1 MSWHYRTCPDPH
13 DGITVHPLS
22 HSIHLSP
29 TPPPH
34 LYHSTMHVAPQ
45 CNHTNQPHTTTTTT
59 SARYTISALNTP
71 RLRASVGVTQAQ
83 LGWVLTSGM
92 WTYAA
97 TATLTGALADKM
109 GGKRAMILS
118 AVGTGLANAAL
129 GGIFLSGVMPAAYA
143 FPSICALYSTSN
155 FFQGFGTS
163 ACVKIN
169 AGWYTPK
176 ERGVFSGIF
185 NVAITSGYY
194 LALSLSPAI
203 AKRMSWPY
211 VDRGGR

>member
-1 MSWHYRTCPDPH
+1 MTPPF
-13 DGITVHPLS
+13 TPLS
-22 HSIHLSP
+22 LDPPIFHTSTTP
-29 TPPPH
+29 TSH
-34 LYHSTMHVAPQ
+34 TQ
-45 CNHTNQPHTTTTTT
+45 TNHTQPQPPQTTTT

-92 WTYAA
+92 WTYAV

-109 GGKRAMILS
+109 GGKRAMVLS

-129 GGIFLSGVMPAAYA
+129 GGILLSGVMPAAYV

-211 VDRGGR
+211 VDRGGRWCGGGSGGSGRSFD